1 VADGFALRCF
11 VGGGLDRGL
20 NVGVRHTAGAEVA
33 GDAEFSLAA
42 DFGALAG
49 ELLGVAGVVELA
61 VFFHAGKHDLRKEL
75 VRGAAV
81 EQALHFFYGVGAA
94 HQGAEGDVVEF
105 LFGVDFAAGREHN
118 ARMMEGVGEVKR
130 ERSNEIVETGIKNG

>member
-1 VADGFALRCF
+1 MADGFALRRF
-11 VGGGLDRGL
+11 VGGGFDGGL
-20 NVGVRHTAGAEVA
+20 NVGVGDTAGTEVA

-61 VFFHAGKHDLRKEL
+61 VFFHAREDDLREEL
-75 VRGAAV
+75 VRSAAV

-105 LFGVDFAAGREHN
+105 LFGVDFAGGREHN
-118 ARMMEGVGEVKR
+118 GRMMEGVGEVKR
-130 ERSNEIVETGIKNG
+130 ERSNETVETGIKNG